1 MNIKLKSFNS
11 LTGLIYLLIVWTLLF
26 LLPLNVF
33 AAEILQ
39 INKPNT
45 ILVGDQNRTLS
56 IKLFCTLVDEKDEI
70 KAVNLLKKNFPRGTK
85 VKIKPYG
92 LSEEILLAKI
102 YKISDDIEMTN
113 LLNTNGLS
121 KSICND

>member
-11 LTGLIYLLIVWTLLF
+11 LTGLIYILIIWTLLF
-26 LLPLNVF
+26 IFPLNVF

-113 LLNTNGLS
+113 LLNINGLS

>member
-1 MNIKLKSFNS
+1 M
-11 LTGLIYLLIVWTLLF
+11 
-26 LLPLNVF
+26 
-33 AAEILQ
+33 
-39 INKPNT
+39 
-45 ILVGDQNRTLS
+45 
-56 IKLFCTLVDEKDEI
+56 VDEKDEI

-113 LLNTNGLS
+113 LLNINGLS

>member
-1 MNIKLKSFNS
+1 MNIKLKSFNG

-113 LLNTNGLS
+113 LLNINGLS